1 MPTPLRQV
9 DTGLKAYATPRQCE
23 YIDAVNKY
31 RSARQAAESLGVDK
45 NAVIQA
51 IRSAERAAARQGY
64 APGMDL
70 VHPVPDAFHVKGVST
85 LYDKSGDVAA
95 QWVKTDRNKE
105 RAFEA
110 LKEAA
115 QALSDDLSR
124 AKPVPPP
131 KQTAADLCNTYTM
144 TDCHLGMYAW
154 HREGGEDWDLN
165 IAERVLTG
173 CFAAMV
179 NSSVDAETGV
189 VAVLGDWLHYDS
201 LAALTPTSGHILDAD
216 GRYAKM
222 VQVGVKVIRGLVDC
236 ALRKHD
242 RVVLLIAEG
251 NHDIAGSVWLRA
263 MFQALYEAE
272 PRVTVID
279 SELPFYAYQHG
290 STMLCWHHGHL
301 KKNDALPLMMAS
313 QFSEMWGATKKRYC
327 HTGDKHHVDE
337 KEHSGMIVCQHP
349 TLAARDAYASR
360 HGWHALRSANCITYH
375 RQHGEVARVKVCPEM
390 LEAAE

>member
-1 MPTPLRQV
+1 MPAPLREV
-9 DTGLKAYATPRQCE
+9 DPGLKVFATDRE
-23 YIDAVNKY
+23 AEIIDAVNREK
-31 RSARQAAESLGVDK
+31 SQTQAAKALGVSK
-45 NAVIQA
+45 SLVKQAVDSVKA
-51 IRSAERAAARQGY
+51 KAAEKGY
-64 APGMDL
+64 APDSKL
-70 VHPVPDAFHVKGVST
+70 NHPVPEGYKVKGVSA
-85 LYDKSGDVAA
+85 LVREDGSVPL
-95 QWVKTDRNKE
+95 QWVKVDRDKE

-115 QALSDDLSR
+115 QALSDDLRR

-179 NSSVDAETGV
+179 NSAVDAETGV

>member
-1 MPTPLRQV
+1 MTTAKIEDFGGAGDGVTDNTPAL
-9 DTGLKAYATPRQCE
+9 
-23 YIDAVNKY
+23 N
-31 RSARQAAESLGVDK
+31 AA
-45 NAVIQA
+45 I
-51 IRSAERAAARQGY
+51 AA
-64 APGMDL
+64 L
-70 VHPVPDAFHVKGVST
+70 VHKLEFGPGEYVFNSQPNPIT
-85 LYDKSGDVAA
+85 
-95 QWVKTDRNKE
+95 N
-105 RAFEA
+105 
-110 LKEAA
+110 
-115 QALSDDLSR
+115 
-124 AKPVPPP
+124 
-131 KQTAADLCNTYTM
+131 
-144 TDCHLGMYAW
+144 GMIL
-154 HREGGEDWDLN
+154 EGL
-165 IAERVLTG
+165 
-173 CFAAMV
+173 
-179 NSSVDAETGV
+179 
-189 VAVLGDWLHYDS
+189 
-201 LAALTPTSGHILDAD
+201 
-216 GRYAKM
+216 
-222 VQVGVKVIRGLVDC
+222 
-236 ALRKHD
+236 
-242 RVVLLIAEG
+242 VLLIAEG